1 MIESADSAPNPQAVG
16 MVAGLS
22 LLVVRGLLLWIAIPL
37 GVAGWLVLQP
47 WLRVRI
53 TLGQFLGWI
62 DINLLAGLERS
73 VLRPLFRHPLPW
85 IRVRDIGRVRH
96 RIGKLDP
103 F

>member
-1 MIESADSAPNPQAVG
+1 MIESADSASNPRAIG

-37 GVAGWLVLQP
+37 GVVGWLVLLP
-47 WLRVRI
+47 WLRARI

-62 DINLLAGLERS
+62 DINLVAGLERS
-73 VLRPLFRHPLPW
+73 LLRPLFRHPLSW
-85 IRVRDIGRVRH
+85 IRARDIAQVRH